1 MILDLIKCEIFL
13 APQVSQEEISD
24 LIKREEITHLA
35 NTRFA
40 KGEISF
46 QDYIDC
52 LEVAGVCIDDYL
64 LTVENNLTTAGVL

>member
-1 MILDLIKCEIFL
+1 MIAELIKCEIFL
-13 APQVSQEEISD
+13 VPQVSQEEISD
-24 LIKREEITHLA
+24 LIKREEITQLA

-40 KGEISF
+40 EGEISF

-64 LTVENNLTTAGVL
+64 LTVENNLSILGVL

>member
-1 MILDLIKCEIFL
+1 MISDLIKCEIVL
-13 APQVSQEEISD
+13 VPHVSQEEISN
-24 LIKREEITHLA
+24 LIKREEITNLA

-64 LTVENNLTTAGVL
+64 LTIENNLTTAGLF

>member
-1 MILDLIKCEIFL
+1 MISDLIKCEIVL
-13 APQVSQEEISD
+13 IPQASQEEISD
-24 LIKREEITHLA
+24 LIKREEITYLA

-64 LTVENNLTTAGVL
+64 LTVENNLATAGLL